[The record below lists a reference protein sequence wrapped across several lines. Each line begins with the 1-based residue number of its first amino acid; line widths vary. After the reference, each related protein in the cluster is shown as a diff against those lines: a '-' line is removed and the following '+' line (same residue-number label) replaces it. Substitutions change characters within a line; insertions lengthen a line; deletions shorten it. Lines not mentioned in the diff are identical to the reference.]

1 MTLPDSRKT
10 PIEARLAA
18 YIDGEASREEKL
30 ALEQLLSTDADAHRL
45 YESLRHGS
53 DIGRKVFD
61 EILKE
66 PVPLALVRSIK
77 SAQPP
82 KMRDPRRLSRPP
94 MKLAPSGKQA
104 LAAALILFAIG
115 GGIGYLFGTQPGAT
129 RLTLPLTPNPSR
141 SWSDDIAAAQRIYLR
156 QSSHIVELGPTQSDE
171 IMTWLTAA
179 VGVRFSLPDLAGE
192 GLVFQG
198 ARLLVA
204 AGKPTGQLVY
214 RNIDGEII
222 SVCFFKENSSGDNS
236 DFNEVIKDDIGIVTW
251 HRAGVAYGIV
261 GASSDAL
268 LDDIANRVAVEI

>member
-1 MTLPDSRKT
+1 MTVQDIRKP

-30 ALEQLLSTDADAHRL
+30 ALEELLAGDVDTQRV
-45 YESLRHGS
+45 YEKLRHGS

-77 SAQPP
+77 SAPAP
-82 KMRDPRRLSRPP
+82 KARDVRRLTRPA

-115 GGIGYLFGTQPGAT
+115 GGIGYLVGTQPGAA
-129 RLTLPLTPNPSR
+129 RLTLPLTPNQGRTWP
-141 SWSDDIAAAQRIYLR
+141 DDIAAAQRIYLR
-156 QSSHIVELGPTQSDE
+156 QPSHIVELSATQTDE
-171 IMTWLTAA
+171 IMTWLTSA
-179 VGVRFSLPDLAGE
+179 VGVKFSLPDLASE

-214 RNIDGEII
+214 RNVDGEII
-222 SVCFFKENSSGDNS
+222 SICFFKESASSDNG
-236 DFNEVIKDDIGIVTW
+236 DFNEIIKDDIGIVPW
-251 HRAGVAYGIV
+251 HRAGVAYAVV
-261 GASSDAL
+261 GNSSDAL
-268 LDDIANRVAVEI
+268 LDDIANRVSVEI